1 MMRLRSFVEKH
12 REILGWVLAALIF
25 AAMAFDFFEG
35 KNFSPRLL
43 ELRGI
48 YAIIMLL
55 FVGYIYILSTPVK
68 PTLRKA
74 EINSPD

>member
-1 MMRLRSFVEKH
+1 MKLRSFVEKH
-12 REILGWVLAALIF
+12 REILGWVLALLVF

-48 YAIIMLL
+48 YAMIMLL

-68 PTLRKA
+68 PTLKKA
-74 EINSPD
+74 GIHSSD

>member
-1 MMRLRSFVEKH
+1 MRAFVEKN
-12 REILGWVLAALIF
+12 REILGWALAALVF
-25 AAMAFDFFEG
+25 AAIAFDFFEG

-48 YAIIMLL
+48 YAVIMLL

-68 PTLRKA
+68 PGPRKA

>member
-1 MMRLRSFVEKH
+1 MRAFVEKN
-12 REILGWVLAALIF
+12 REILGWVLAGLVF

-35 KNFSPRLL
+35 KHFSPRLL

-48 YAIIMLL
+48 YAVIMLL

-68 PTLRKA
+68 PNQQKA
-74 EINSPD
+74 EIQPQK